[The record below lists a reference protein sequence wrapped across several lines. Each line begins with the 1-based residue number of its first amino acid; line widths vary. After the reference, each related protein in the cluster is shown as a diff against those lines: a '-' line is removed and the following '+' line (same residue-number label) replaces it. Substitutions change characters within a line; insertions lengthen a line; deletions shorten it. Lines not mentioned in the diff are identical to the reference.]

1 MSVYPAA
8 GYAEDLRR
16 SSEAVRF
23 VKSAQQAVELAQ
35 THWWESLAVDDAAWL
50 QLNQEFLCMPFDTF
64 ADSVGVLL
72 DRPVF
77 THEFAD
83 PKSLIA
89 EAIAKYGQEALP

>member
-1 MSVYPAA
+1 VSSYD
-8 GYAEDLRR
+8 EDLRR
-16 SSEAVRF
+16 AREAVTS
-23 VKSAQQAVELAQ
+23 VTDSQGAAELYQ
-35 THWWESLAVDDAAWL
+35 THWWKNVAVDDAAWL

-64 ADSVGVLL
+64 ADSLGVLL

-89 EAIAKYGQEALP
+89 EAIAKYGQETLP